1 MRFSARNIVFMQTT
15 PDSSPRQ
22 RLQGGRGPGLLIL
35 CCLIAFLLGLITAAI
50 GPCLGDIAQKNSSNL
65 AAVGSV
71 FSALF
76 LGALVAQLIAG
87 PLGDRLG
94 QGFVLVG
101 GLVLLALGVA
111 GLSFSTSLPLTLA
124 AVCLAGLGH
133 GSSDLSSLILAAERY
148 KDKSVSALNLIGL
161 LFGAGA
167 FAGPALA
174 GAADRLW
181 GSTLPVLWLGLGGV
195 VLLLPFAFIQTRGSK
210 LSSVTAPNSGHTAAI
225 AAESFGTK
233 TKKVLG
239 NPLVWALGCIFIV
252 YGGAEN
258 SMGGWTAEYV
268 KQTTG
273 AAFAVAALAASLF
286 WLALAGGRLLAAA
299 FGTRLKPNAVLG
311 AGIVLALIGA
321 GLLAASTGRLAL
333 SLVAIALVG
342 AGYGSIYPTAFAM
355 AAAAAPEAPG
365 SATSIV
371 AALGSL
377 GGMVFP
383 WAQGLILVGWGTGA
397 AALFMLALGFLML
410 LFFFLQRGVA
420 ARMHAK
426 NAGR

>member
-1 MRFSARNIVFMQTT
+1 
-15 PDSSPRQ
+15 
-22 RLQGGRGPGLLIL
+22 
-35 CCLIAFLLGLITAAI
+35 
-50 GPCLGDIAQKNSSNL
+50 
-65 AAVGSV
+65 
-71 FSALF
+71 
-76 LGALVAQLIAG
+76 
-87 PLGDRLG
+87 LGDRLG

-133 GSSDLSSLILAAERY
+133 GSSDLSSLVLAAERY
-148 KDKSVSALNLIGL
+148 KDRSVSALNLIGL

-167 FAGPALA
+167 FAGPAFA
-174 GAADRLW
+174 GVADRLW
-181 GSTLPVLWLGLGGV
+181 GSTLPALWLGLAGV
-195 VLLLPFAFIQTRGSK
+195 ILLLPFAFIQTRRDK
-210 LSSVTAPNSGHTAAI
+210 LATAIDKDAAQR
-225 AAESFGTK
+225 AEESAEGFRAK
-233 TKKVLG
+233 ARKVLS
-239 NPLVWALGCIFIV
+239 NPLVWALGALLIV
-252 YGGAEN
+252 YVGAEN
-258 SMGGWTAEYV
+258 AMGGWTAEYV

-273 AAFAVAALAASLF
+273 AALAVAALAASLF